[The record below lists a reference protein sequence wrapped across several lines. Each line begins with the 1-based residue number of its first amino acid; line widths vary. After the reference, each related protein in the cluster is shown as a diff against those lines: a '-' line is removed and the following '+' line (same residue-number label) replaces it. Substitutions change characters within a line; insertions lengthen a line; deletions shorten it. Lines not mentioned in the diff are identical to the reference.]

1 MSVDRAAW
9 AAVAIAAVL
18 VALVRSGWWIWAAV
32 ALIVAWCLGVGYVT
46 YRTVWRLSHHFER
59 AAQSTLF
66 AVGVSPFVLAGLAV
80 AIWSGP
86 YGGLFGQATVGLLR
100 VAQGLEDP
108 MVLWLVLIKVGG
120 LATAATILPMKIA
133 SKASIL

>member
-32 ALIVAWCLGVGYVT
+32 GLIVAWCAGVT
-46 YRTVWRLSHHFER
+46 WLTARTVWRLSHHFER
-59 AAQSTLF
+59 AAQSALF
-66 AVGVSPFVLAGLAV
+66 AGAISPLVLAGLAWV
-80 AIWSGP
+80 LWSGP

-100 VAQGLEDP
+100 VSQGLEDP
-108 MVLWLVLIKVGG
+108 MVLWLVLIKVGALVAG
-120 LATAATILPMKIA
+120 VTILPMKIA